1 MRAYGHLWSVA
12 LLIAPPLS
20 RDPDLPIVTDE
31 AEAAIEILDQ
41 RLAGRPVAEASWRKL
56 FSTEGYHRLK
66 SREAAMGR
74 AFEDSAFRAFMMSD
88 TLLRRT
94 ADLRRTLDSWRNTDL
109 GTARRKALAYLPAG
123 TRIRAKVYLL
133 VKPRPNS
140 FVFEVDSDPAIML
153 YLDPSRTT
161 AQLENTV
168 AHELHH
174 IGYARAC
181 HSAPDVKDS
190 AVAVARHWLGAF
202 GEGVAMLAAA
212 GSPVVHPHAASP
224 TQDRR
229 RWDRD
234 VANAGA
240 DLRRVESFLLDIID
254 GRLTDPDS
262 ITQAGMSFF
271 GVQGPWYTVGWV
283 MASTV
288 EREAGRAALVAALC
302 EPARLLAAYNA
313 AARGRSAP
321 ARPLWSE
328 RLIARISPGARRRGR
343 GAPGARRR
351 SLRWCNR
358 RR

>member
-1 MRAYGHLWSVA
+1 MRGYGSWSAVA
-12 LLIAPPLS
+12 LLLAAPAS
-20 RDPDLPIVTDE
+20 GDPDLPIVTDE
-31 AEAAIEILDQ
+31 ATAAIQILEQ
-41 RLAGRPVAEASWRKL
+41 RVAGRPVGEESWRHL
-56 FSTEGYHRLK
+56 FSTEGYRRLE

-88 TLLRRT
+88 SLLGRT

-123 TRIRAKVYLL
+123 TPIRAKVYLL
-133 VKPRPNS
+133 VKPRTNS

-174 IGYARAC
+174 IGYGSAC
-181 HSAPDVKDS
+181 HSAPVVKDS
-190 AVAVARHWLGAF
+190 AVAVARRWLGAF

-224 TQDRR
+224 TQERR

-234 VANAGA
+234 VANVGA
-240 DLRRVESFLLDIID
+240 DLRRVEGFLLDIID
-254 GRLTDPDS
+254 GRVTDPDS
-262 ITQAGMSFF
+262 ITQVGMSFF

-288 EREAGRAALVAALC
+288 EREAGRPALVAALC
-302 EPARLLAAYNA
+302 DPARLLAAYNA

-321 ARPLWSE
+321 APPLWSE
-328 RLIARISPGARRRGR
+328 RLIARISPAARRRRR
-343 GAPGARRR
+343 GAPGARRT
-351 SLRWCNR
+351 SLRWCSR